1 MTVIKTIISVIHFI
15 SIAVLVLGSPFFVT
29 EILLGENAAE
39 RFFNI
44 FNPPLDFDT
53 HRTIYGIFA
62 FVVIARLIFFPLHQ
76 TKFTPNR

>member
-15 SIAVLVLGSPFFVT
+15 SIAVLVLGAPFFVT

-53 HRTIYGIFA
+53 HRKIYFIFGLVAMITTIIKED
-62 FVVIARLIFFPLHQ
+62 LIP
-76 TKFTPNR
+76 

>member
-53 HRTIYGIFA
+53 HRKIYFIFA
-62 FVVIARLIFFPLHQ
+62 FAAMITYAIKLIL
-76 TKFTPNR
+76 T